1 MMINSPIHII
11 RVFSNAFLGSIVV
24 ILRVPMK
31 FELTRKDHYVADG
44 HLIDPLMSM
53 TYSSDVSR
61 NSVRIGLLIAA
72 LNDIVILAGNI
83 QNAYLNATTKEKIY
97 FIAGNERKGNKD
109 RVFVIICAL
118 YGLKN
123 SALQFCNHISDVV
136 GNKLGFTCVINY
148 YYLYRLQ

>member
-1 MMINSPIHII
+1 
-11 RVFSNAFLGSIVV
+11 
-24 ILRVPMK
+24 MK

-136 GNKLGFTCVINY
+136 GNKLGFTSSLADPDVWYRASTKPNGYKY
-148 YYLYRLQ
+148 YAYILVYVDNVLIID